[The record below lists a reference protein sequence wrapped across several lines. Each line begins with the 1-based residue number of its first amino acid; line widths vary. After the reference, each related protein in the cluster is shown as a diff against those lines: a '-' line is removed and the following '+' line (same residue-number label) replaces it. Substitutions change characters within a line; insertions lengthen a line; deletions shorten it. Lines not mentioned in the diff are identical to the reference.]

1 MTGPEAKPVTG
12 SIGGPVTGPVT
23 GRGGGRADAF
33 QEDPVPGAA
42 VGKVAPEAAEELVVA
57 LESYEGPIDLLLDQA
72 RAQKVDMSKISVLA
86 LANQYLDFIERADDL
101 RIELAA
107 DYLVMAAWLA
117 YLKSRLLVPADET
130 PDDEPS
136 GEDLAAAF
144 TRRLQRLDAMRRA
157 GEALMVR
164 RIVGRDWYASG
175 RTPEI
180 ESFKSTAYDISLYE
194 LLKVYAEQR
203 RPSEVIGDTYRTR
216 LNLVSV
222 DEAVRRFS
230 HLLGVF
236 PGWNRL
242 EGFLPKTL
250 IDKLHSRSA
259 LASHFVA
266 ALELAKSGKVELRQD
281 RPFAPIYVRASPER
295 VQATSA
301 RTAEND

>member
-1 MTGPEAKPVTG
+1 MTGPVAGQTET
-12 SIGGPVTGPVT
+12 
-23 GRGGGRADAF
+23 F
-33 QEDPVPGAA
+33 QEDAKPAGGDHAKDAA
-42 VGKVAPEAAEELVVA
+42 GELFVA

-86 LANQYLDFIERADDL
+86 LANQYLDFIEQAENL

-117 YLKSRLLVPADET
+117 YLKSRLLLPADET
-130 PDDEPS
+130 EDDEPS
-136 GEDLAAAF
+136 GEELAAAF

-157 GEALMVR
+157 GEALMAR

-175 RTPEI
+175 RTPELQ
-180 ESFKSTAYDISLYE
+180 SVKTTAYDVSLYD
-194 LLKVYAEQR
+194 LLKAYAEHR
-203 RPSEVIGDTYRTR
+203 RPSEVIGETYRTR

-242 EGFLPKTL
+242 EGFLPKSL
-250 IDKLHSRSA
+250 VDKLHSRSA

-266 ALELAKSGKVELRQD
+266 ALELAKSGKVELRQNQ
-281 RPFAPIYVRASPER
+281 PFAPIYVRASPDR
-295 VQATSA
+295 VRQTSA
-301 RTAEND
+301 GTTENE